1 MSTDGLTITTTRR
14 LKKMTY
20 QEIKLGAENTMK
32 QLERMIMEM
41 ERQSTETKDAE
52 LRDMFLRLKKNL
64 MHIEAEITFSFSA
77 MSQYVK
83 QSE

>member
-1 MSTDGLTITTTRR
+1 
-14 LKKMTY
+14 MTY

-64 MHIEAEITFSFSA
+64 MHIEAEITFSFNA
-77 MSQYVK
+77 MSQYVE

>member
-1 MSTDGLTITTTRR
+1 
-14 LKKMTY
+14 
-20 QEIKLGAENTMK
+20 
-32 QLERMIMEM
+32 MEM